1 MSVFQPVEGTSL
13 ASASRTTT
21 QTISDIDTN
30 GCKYLNVVLDMTT
43 VGSGSVTLTINGK
56 DPASGKYYLILSG
69 AAVTT
74 NSTNRCKVGPNIT
87 ASANAK
93 VNPPTD
99 PVSEHTFD
107 AAMTPCRT
115 ISASSSP
122 PRPNSSAFIFL
133 TSSSLC
139 GSTTMRAN
147 CSNTRRAFGPKRR
160 VGGMSCSA
168 LPSRSATACHP
179 NTRDIFAR
187 VSLQP
192 NAVNFAATVSC
203 A

>member
-74 NSTNRCKVGPNIT
+74 NSTNRYKVGPNIT
-87 ASANAK
+87 ASANAIAQDYLPK
-93 VNPPTD
+93 
-99 PVSEHTFD
+99 
-107 AAMTPCRT
+107 T
-115 ISASSSP
+115 IQLVVTAN
-122 PRPNSSAFIFL
+122 NS
-133 TSSSLC
+133 
-139 GSTTMRAN
+139 N
-147 CSNTRRAFGPKRR
+147 
-160 VGGMSCSA
+160 
-168 LPSRSATACHP
+168 
-179 NTRDIFAR
+179 
-187 VSLQP
+187 
-192 NAVNFAATVSC
+192 AATYSLGYSITGQ
-203 A
+203 

>member
-74 NSTNRCKVGPNIT
+74 NSTNRYKVGPNIT
-87 ASANAK
+87 ASANAIAQDYLPK
-93 VNPPTD
+93 
-99 PVSEHTFD
+99 
-107 AAMTPCRT
+107 T
-115 ISASSSP
+115 IQLVVTAN
-122 PRPNSSAFIFL
+122 NS
-133 TSSSLC
+133 
-139 GSTTMRAN
+139 N
-147 CSNTRRAFGPKRR
+147 
-160 VGGMSCSA
+160 
-168 LPSRSATACHP
+168 
-179 NTRDIFAR
+179 
-187 VSLQP
+187 
-192 NAVNFAATVSC
+192 AATYSLGYSITG
-203 A
+203 